1 MDMSK
6 YSTTDGSNFRLLQHT
21 KGIRENQVSVALM
34 MLYLAGYEVEIKD
47 TGFPRAD
54 AAREALNE
62 LNNEA
67 IPIWS
72 CATNAGGVWERWQRD
87 ALKYGDLEA
96 TSAWRIWCERTH
108 RPATAMWKAILP

>member
-6 YSTTDGSNFRLLQHT
+6 YSTTDGSNYRLLQHT
-21 KGIRENQVSVALM
+21 KAIRENQVEVALM
-34 MLYLAGYEVEIKD
+34 MLYLAGYEVEIND
-47 TGFPRAD
+47 TGFPRAS

-62 LNNEA
+62 LDNEA
-67 IPIWS
+67 VPIWS
-72 CATNAGGVWERWQRD
+72 CSTNAGGVWERWMRD

-108 RPATAMWKAILP
+108 RPATEMWKTILP